1 MISIVMPAFNA
12 EKYIKRAIQ
21 SVISQT
27 FEGWELIIVD
37 DGSTDSTA
45 KIITEYSKKY
55 NSIFYYRIDNT
66 GSAKIPR
73 DCAIYH
79 AKNRY
84 VLFLDSDDYLEQNYL
99 QKVWKRHIET
109 NADVVLGKMCVLDS
123 KSMTIANILP
133 SSDYDCQNIYDG
145 KDLVKDTLNTWK
157 IGFNGALIDKAYLEY
172 RLSYP
177 KQKCD
182 VWMNSD
188 EVDSRYVLL
197 QNPKVGFADAIYYY
211 WSNSQ
216 SITQAVSTKHFHYLC
231 TELELHSLIKKTFG
245 EESREMGLLTQQ
257 HEEKIKHVNKFMVL
271 HSDIL
276 TGKDKIW
283 VQQKYDELFKATYE
297 DKSLQKLKLQAY
309 KSSLY
314 INLLLGKLGYRR
326 CLNKVKSMFC
336 NDEDKAFDVTRIK
349 REQFIKLH
357 LRPHY
362 QIECDSETE
371 NIHPYV
377 ISINNGFVEGGGLA
391 DRLRGIIS
399 TYMAAK
405 ELKREFKL
413 LFTCPFDL
421 SLFLI
426 PNEVNWRIDESDV
439 IFSGTQSKVVVL
451 DSVIGSKEHG
461 RRQKEWLV
469 NELNDSREY
478 QTHVYTNALFSYYDN
493 YSKYFNELFKPS
505 DRLQKAINKQLDILG
520 KDYISVS
527 LRFLNLF
534 NDFNETHGLSTER
547 YTEEFRNQ
555 VRNRCIEKIEALHH
569 KYPDK
574 KILVNSDS
582 TSFLTSAS
590 GLDYVYVI
598 PGTITHIDAEKDG
611 TYETFEKT
619 FLDFFMIANAS
630 HIYLLQT
637 PPMHQSGY
645 PYAASFVYQRPF
657 EIIKF

>member
-1 MISIVMPAFNA
+1 MPAFNA

-133 SSDYDCQNIYDG
+133 SSDYDYQNIYDG

-211 WSNSQ
+211 WLTSQ
-216 SITQAVSTKHFHYLC
+216 SVSRNINIKQFHYIC
-231 TELELHSLIKKTFG
+231 TEIELHKLIYKSFDDNSIEIALLNKQHSAIIRRASLLLSYYGNMFSENEKKWI
-245 EESREMGLLTQQ
+245 RDNLKVLAKLTN
-257 HEEKIKHVNKFMVL
+257 HNKIK
-271 HSDIL
+271 
-276 TGKDKIW
+276 
-283 VQQKYDELFKATYE
+283 LFINNLCYYIA
-297 DKSLQKLKLQAY
+297 LK
-309 KSSLY
+309 
-314 INLLLGKLGYRR
+314 GYS
-326 CLNKVKSMFC
+326 LNKYIHIKRKIKRIKYIFE
-336 NDEDKAFDVTRIK
+336 NNEDKAFNNTRIK
-349 REQFIKLH
+349 REQFIRLH
-357 LRPHY
+357 LKPHY
-362 QIECDSETE
+362 NMELKNNTDKTK
-371 NIHPYV
+371 PYV
-377 ISINNGFVEGGGLA
+377 ISMNNGFVEGGGLA
-391 DRLRGIIS
+391 DRLRGIVS
-399 TYMAAK
+399 TYMVAK
-405 ELKREFKL
+405 ELMREFKIQ
-413 LFTCPFDL
+413 FTYPFDL

-426 PNEVNWRIDESDV
+426 PNKVNWLIDKDEILYND
-439 IFSGTQSKVVVL
+439 THSKVVVL
-451 DSVIGSKEHG
+451 DSVISTKEHS
-461 RRQKEWLV
+461 RRQKEWIIS
-469 NELNDSREY
+469 ELKQNRDH
-478 QTHVYTNALFSYYDN
+478 QTHVYTNAFFSYYDN
-493 YSKYFNELFKPS
+493 YCKCFNELFKPS
-505 DRLQKAINKQLDILG
+505 CRLQAAIDSQLEILG
-520 KDYISVS
+520 NDYISVS

-534 NDFNETHGLSTER
+534 NDFNETHGLDTEK
-547 YTEEFRNQ
+547 YTEKFRNQ
-555 VRNRCIEKIEALHH
+555 IRNRCLNKIKELHEKH
-569 KYPDK
+569 PSQ

-582 TSFLTSAS
+582 STFLSYAVEM
-590 GLDYVYVI
+590 DFVYVI
-598 PGTITHIDAEKDG
+598 PGTITHIDAETG
-611 TYETFEKT
+611 GSYEAFEKT
-619 FLDFFMIANAS
+619 FLDFLMIANAS

-637 PPMHQSGY
+637 PPMHKSGY
-645 PYAASFVYQRPF
+645 PYAASFVYQKPF

>member
-1 MISIVMPAFNA
+1 MPALNA

-211 WSNSQ
+211 WLTNIIKRKCDYEELAETLILCREDKCIPNIDSINTFFCNLKCKECSNGIQYRKEKKKIAADSQ
-216 SITQAVSTKHFHYLC
+216 IYYLKKMTDKLPISQCNFQGGEVFTDVNFSEFIEKHSYNSRVAIFTVATNGTILPKDDVFEVIRNTGCMIRISDYGILSKHKQDIIEKC
-231 TELELHSLIKKTFG
+231 KEFNIPCFTFPMAEKWRKFG
-245 EESREMGLLTQQ
+245 EYKKRNRSESELREICSRCCFGTHDLMFVDN
-257 HEEKIKHVNKFMVL
+257 KISH
-271 HSDIL
+271 
-276 TGKDKIW
+276 
-283 VQQKYDELFKATYE
+283 
-297 DKSLQKLKLQAY
+297 
-309 KSSLY
+309 
-314 INLLLGKLGYRR
+314 
-326 CLNKVKSMFC
+326 
-336 NDEDKAFDVTRIK
+336 
-349 REQFIKLH
+349 
-357 LRPHY
+357 
-362 QIECDSETE
+362 
-371 NIHPYV
+371 
-377 ISINNGFVEGGGLA
+377 
-391 DRLRGIIS
+391 
-399 TYMAAK
+399 
-405 ELKREFKL
+405 
-413 LFTCPFDL
+413 DL
-421 SLFLI
+421 C
-426 PNEVNWRIDESDV
+426 
-439 IFSGTQSKVVVL
+439 
-451 DSVIGSKEHG
+451 
-461 RRQKEWLV
+461 
-469 NELNDSREY
+469 
-478 QTHVYTNALFSYYDN
+478 
-493 YSKYFNELFKPS
+493 
-505 DRLQKAINKQLDILG
+505 INK
-520 KDYISVS
+520 S
-527 LRFLNLF
+527 
-534 NDFNETHGLSTER
+534 
-547 YTEEFRNQ
+547 RN
-555 VRNRCIEKIEALHH
+555 
-569 KYPDK
+569 
-574 KILVNSDS
+574 
-582 TSFLTSAS
+582 
-590 GLDYVYVI
+590 
-598 PGTITHIDAEKDG
+598 
-611 TYETFEKT
+611 
-619 FLDFFMIANAS
+619 
-630 HIYLLQT
+630 
-637 PPMHQSGY
+637 
-645 PYAASFVYQRPF
+645 
-657 EIIKF
+657 